1 MYVLD
6 RLLFPF
12 EVLVENFNEEDKF
25 YQVLT
30 QIDCKPFEEHFKYKG
45 CGRRGPE
52 KSALF
57 KALILKRLMGLITTK
72 SLVSCL
78 SYSPQLAYWC
88 GFNVL
93 GRIPSESTFSRFETK
108 MTDPLLQ
115 GALNNICEDL
125 SAKLLS
131 ITGSTAQVVIDS
143 TDIPAHENPFKES
156 TTGASFG
163 HRTASTGET
172 EMFYGYKL
180 HLAAV
185 NTDMGPV
192 PVAARVAPANCSDVN
207 PEFITNIMK
216 EACEFHNNVLG
227 YNPYYYIMDAGY
239 DAGSIYSQALEL
251 KGQAIVK
258 LNRRGRKNSSS
269 EYTDDGTPYCP
280 AGNPMSYYG
289 TDHKRLVNKFRCPRK
304 CGQDVTCHNEC
315 GCENPYGYFKRL
327 STKEN
332 PRMFCIPH
340 RGSRNWKKLY
350 STRSSIE
357 RLFSVLKGHLNM
369 DRLTKRGLEKAF
381 TDVMICLITFL
392 AGTIVQLKKQMEQ
405 KVA

>member
-1 MYVLD
+1 
-6 RLLFPF
+6 
-12 EVLVENFNEEDKF
+12 
-25 YQVLT
+25 
-30 QIDCKPFEEHFKYKG
+30 
-45 CGRRGPE
+45 
-52 KSALF
+52 
-57 KALILKRLMGLITTK
+57 MGLITTK

-93 GRIPSESTFSRFETK
+93 GRISESTFSRFETK

-156 TTGASFG
+156 TTGVSFG

-216 EACEFHNNVLG
+216 EAC
-227 YNPYYYIMDAGY
+227 
-239 DAGSIYSQALEL
+239 
-251 KGQAIVK
+251 
-258 LNRRGRKNSSS
+258 
-269 EYTDDGTPYCP
+269 
-280 AGNPMSYYG
+280 
-289 TDHKRLVNKFRCPRK
+289 
-304 CGQDVTCHNEC
+304 
-315 GCENPYGYFKRL
+315 
-327 STKEN
+327 
-332 PRMFCIPH
+332 
-340 RGSRNWKKLY
+340 
-350 STRSSIE
+350 
-357 RLFSVLKGHLNM
+357 
-369 DRLTKRGLEKAF
+369 AF
-381 TDVMICLITFL
+381 P
-392 AGTIVQLKKQMEQ
+392 
-405 KVA
+405 

>member
-6 RLLFPF
+6 ELIFPF
-12 EVLVENFNEEDKF
+12 EVLAENFNEKDRF
-25 YQVLT
+25 YKVLT
-30 QIDCKPFEEHFKYKG
+30 QIDCKPIEEHFKYKG
-45 CGRRGPE
+45 CGRGDPE

-57 KALILKRLMGLITTK
+57 RALVLNRLMGLITTK

-108 MTDPLLQ
+108 MTDSLLQ
-115 GALNNICEDL
+115 KSLNNICEDL

-143 TDIPAHENPFKES
+143 TDIPAHENPSKES
-156 TTGASFG
+156 RTGASFG
-163 HRTASTGET
+163 HRTASTEET

-207 PEFITNIMK
+207 PEFITDIMK

-227 YNPYYYIMDAGY
+227 YIPSYYIMDAGY
-239 DAGSIYSQALEL
+239 DAGSIYS
-251 KGQAIVK
+251 
-258 LNRRGRKNSSS
+258 
-269 EYTDDGTPYCP
+269 
-280 AGNPMSYYG
+280 
-289 TDHKRLVNKFRCPRK
+289 
-304 CGQDVTCHNEC
+304 
-315 GCENPYGYFKRL
+315 
-327 STKEN
+327 
-332 PRMFCIPH
+332 
-340 RGSRNWKKLY
+340 
-350 STRSSIE
+350 
-357 RLFSVLKGHLNM
+357 
-369 DRLTKRGLEKAF
+369 
-381 TDVMICLITFL
+381 
-392 AGTIVQLKKQMEQ
+392 
-405 KVA
+405 